1 MKLLCEGPLWGWCP
15 PLSNQCEMQS
25 ENGTKDIARTMQLT
39 MGEQVTGPLNRSFHC
54 TDLKLIFPSCLIP
67 FVLKK
72 KKRKKEKLKRI
83 FFWPSTNKCN
93 VANNACVASPHCSH
107 ITAPRSLLRAENP
120 VTTQLAGN
128 TTGNITAKY
137 LLICSHQTGALNRCH
152 CYSQSQAGL
161 GCVFVFI
168 LFCSR
173 SQSVK
178 VTFHKCIKHHN
189 IPASS
194 GVYYELSKAWCSLS
208 LFFFFK
214 LHLSRR

>member
-1 MKLLCEGPLWGWCP
+1 MVPTSFKPVWNAKWKWHKRHCKNHAINNGRTSHWAFKQVFPLYRP
-15 PLSNQCEMQS
+15 KINIS
-25 ENGTKDIARTMQLT
+25 QL
-39 MGEQVTGPLNRSFHC
+39 PYSFC
-54 TDLKLIFPSCLIP
+54 TE
-67 FVLKK
+67 K